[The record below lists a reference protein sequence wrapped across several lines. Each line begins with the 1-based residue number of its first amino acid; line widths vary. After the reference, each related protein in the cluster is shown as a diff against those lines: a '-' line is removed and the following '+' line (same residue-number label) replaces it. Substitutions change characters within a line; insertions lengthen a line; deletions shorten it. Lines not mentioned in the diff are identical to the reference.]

1 MWYNNNVIKRAD
13 KLLKTEKRKENMAMT
28 EREFLTKVLA
38 IEGLSKEL
46 SDHATESINKLNARN
61 DKRKTTQ
68 TKTQKENE
76 PIATAIL
83 ETLGE
88 HGGTMLGVDLASA
101 IGQTTNKT
109 NGVAGVLV
117 NSGQLTKTKV
127 KVKGK
132 GEMTQY
138 TLAVVEDTAE
148 DTDAV
153 DTEDTATD

>member
-1 MWYNNNVIKRAD
+1 
-13 KLLKTEKRKENMAMT
+13 MT

-38 IEGLSKEL
+38 IANLPKDL
-46 SDHATESINKLNARN
+46 SDHANENIGKLDARN

-76 PIATAIL
+76 PIANAIL
-83 ETLGE
+83 ETLAE

-117 NSGQLTKTKV
+117 NSGQLTKSKV

-148 DTDAV
+148 DTA
-153 DTEDTATD
+153 EETATE